1 MRIYERYKLYDK
13 ALTKSGL
20 DPKIFPNLK
29 EIWTKV
35 DASKTNNDTK
45 REKRS
50 GGQGRNMYLCI
61 GFSKILWENIYSII
75 KKFVTPMELPGYI
88 CECFIIGS

>member
-1 MRIYERYKLYDK
+1 MFNKIPSGTFNTLAKLTSRMNKNSQMRIYERYKLYDK

-50 GGQGRNMYLCI
+50 GGQRHN
-61 GFSKILWENIYSII
+61 
-75 KKFVTPMELPGYI
+75 T
-88 CECFIIGS
+88 